1 MYAIVE
7 VAGKQYKVEKDT
19 IVNVDRLK
27 DTKGSITLDKVI
39 LFSQDGKTEIGQP
52 YLSNVKVEAE
62 VLKEIKGNKVKGIKF
77 KKRKNYTRTVGHRPV
92 YSQLKINNLVVG

>member
-7 VAGKQYKVEKDT
+7 IAGKQYKVEKDS

-27 DTKGSITLDKVI
+27 EISGNITIDKVL
-39 LFSQDGKTEIGQP
+39 LFSNDGDTQVGQP
-52 YLSNVKVEAE
+52 YISNVKVEAE
-62 VLKEIKGNKVKGIKF
+62 ILKEIKGNKVKGVKF

-92 YSQLKINNLVVG
+92 YSQLKINNLIVG